1 MLKGVLSDGTLAW
14 RCFVLFGK
22 RPWMKWLL
30 VVLISLDFGK
40 RVHRRNSYSSDSPL
54 AGLGS
59 LSNIALGAEFRS
71 DTGPLEFNA
80 VVFQLIL
87 AELLAQKLITVWA
100 WLFFALN
107 TTMTMSIVYKIL
119 YVARSASDLSYG
131 RAR

>member
-1 MLKGVLSDGTLAW
+1 
-14 RCFVLFGK
+14 
-22 RPWMKWLL
+22 MKWLL

-40 RVHRRNSYSSDSPL
+40 RVHRRKIHPAESQL

-59 LSNIALGAEFRS
+59 LSNIGLGVDLRNDGRS
-71 DTGPLEFNA
+71 PESNEAAFH
-80 VVFQLIL
+80 LIQ
-87 AELLAQKLITVWA
+87 AELLTQKLITVWA
-100 WLFFALN
+100 WLFFTLN